1 MINLTGFEELY
12 GVDEFGNVFS
22 LITTR
27 SRRKCKLKPYN
38 KNGYLAVNL
47 YKNGKMYHR
56 YIHRLVAETFI
67 PNLNNYEEVN
77 HIDCDKTNNCIWNL
91 EWCNR
96 KQNLK
101 HSYDNG
107 LKRAGE
113 KHGMHKL
120 TKLDVINI
128 RKSNESQN
136 KLAKQY
142 EVSQGTI
149 NAIKNF
155 RLWKEVMLN
164 E

>member
-1 MINLTGFEELY
+1 MINLAGFEGLY

-27 SRRKCKLKPYN
+27 SRRKCKLKPHN

-47 YKNGKMYHR
+47 YKNGKLYHR

-67 PNLNNYEEVN
+67 PNPNKYKEVN
-77 HIDCDKTNNCIWNL
+77 HIDCDKTNNFIWNL

-96 KQNLK
+96 SSNLK

-107 LKRAGE
+107 LKRSGE

-120 TKLDVINI
+120 TEQDIINI
-128 RKSNESQN
+128 RKSNKSQ
-136 KLAKQY
+136 KELSHQY
-142 EVSQGTI
+142 NVAQCTI
-149 NAIKNF
+149 SAILRFK
-155 RLWKEVMLN
+155 LWKEVMPN